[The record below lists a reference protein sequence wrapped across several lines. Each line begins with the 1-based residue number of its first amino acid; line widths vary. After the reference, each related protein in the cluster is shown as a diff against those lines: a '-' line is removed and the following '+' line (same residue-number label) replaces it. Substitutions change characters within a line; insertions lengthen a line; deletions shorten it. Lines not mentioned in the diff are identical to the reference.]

1 MGVGLM
7 SQVPPDEET
16 AMGPEESET
25 LIGRIIDHE
34 ATADDRRRFELLAGG
49 DPDLWR
55 RLALDQVDMGLLAGR
70 VREATA
76 PADRVDV
83 TPAGGRRNL
92 ALVFSGW
99 AAVLVLAAWWA
110 FVAGMSDPT
119 QRDPGSRI
127 NQAAEPAPQQ
137 VLGPQD
143 HLREYLASEFVVG
156 ELDLTVLETEPL
168 EDEPGRHRVWY
179 LRRIEEFI
187 DINTP
192 VDLVID
198 QGKFKISPED
208 LRSRRRF

>member
-1 MGVGLM
+1 
-7 SQVPPDEET
+7 
-16 AMGPEESET
+16 MGPEESET

-34 ATADDRRRFELLAGG
+34 ATADDRRRFEVLAGG

-83 TPAGGRRNL
+83 TIAGGRRNL

-110 FVAGMSDPT
+110 FVAGMGDQT
-119 QRDPGSRI
+119 QRQMTSRLDTP
-127 NQAAEPAPQQ
+127 AAGAPQQ
-137 VLGPQD
+137 FLGPQD
-143 HLREYLASEFVVG
+143 HLREYLASNFVIG
-156 ELDLTVLETEPL
+156 ELDEIVLETEPL
-168 EDEPGRHRVWY
+168 ENGRHRVWY
-179 LRRIEEFI
+179 IRRIEEFVDI
-187 DINTP
+187 DTP
-192 VDLVID
+192 LNAVIEG
-198 QGKFKISPED
+198 GKFKTSPEE